1 MQLDM
6 LEPIEGHNT
15 VEFTLVPRGDTTEVT
30 WAMRGTSPFIG
41 KLMGVFINMD
51 QMIGQEFETGLSN
64 LKTLAERS

>member
-1 MQLDM
+1 
-6 LEPIEGHNT
+6 
-15 VEFTLVPRGDTTEVT
+15 
-30 WAMRGTSPFIG
+30 MRGTSPFIG